1 MCKSKK
7 KFQKDSSS
15 KSQSTAKYVQ
25 EEEQKES
32 SDSDFAFQVRLDK
45 PCPRNCATVEVQV
58 SGVKGRMEADSC
70 SITNVI
76 DEHKLEKI
84 QSSLKNEI
92 AVRPTDT
99 WLFAFAHRE
108 PVPLVGC
115 FDAEIESISTGSRT
129 IATFL
134 LAKGTTKSRPL
145 LSLDTCVELGLLH
158 LMNAT
163 HEKERET
170 ASQACA
176 PSTDPVV
183 TKLTSE
189 YHKGFSGLGKHK
201 FIKAKLMVN
210 KDVHPVARKQRRIPH
225 NLAQKAAKEEQQL
238 KELWIIEAVPDSQR
252 TTWCT
257 NPVIAP
263 RPHNPEAIRFF
274 SDMRVP
280 NTAIL
285 RPVTETLTVEDRK
298 FKLKGATVFSVL
310 DMNEGYH

>member
-1 MCKSKK
+1 MCKSQK

-45 PCPRNCATVEVQV
+45 PCPCNCATVEVQ
-58 SGVKGRMEADSC
+58 
-70 SITNVI
+70 
-76 DEHKLEKI
+76 
-84 QSSLKNEI
+84 
-92 AVRPTDT
+92 VRPTDT
-99 WLFAFAHRE
+99 WLFAFAQRE

-134 LAKGTTKSRPL
+134 LAKGTTKSQPL
-145 LSLDTCVELGLLH
+145 LSLDTCVELGLL
-158 LMNAT
+158 LLTNAT

-189 YHKGFSGLGKHK
+189 
-201 FIKAKLMVN
+201 
-210 KDVHPVARKQRRIPH
+210 
-225 NLAQKAAKEEQQL
+225 
-238 KELWIIEAVPDSQR
+238 
-252 TTWCT
+252 
-257 NPVIAP
+257 
-263 RPHNPEAIRFF
+263 
-274 SDMRVP
+274 
-280 NTAIL
+280 
-285 RPVTETLTVEDRK
+285 
-298 FKLKGATVFSVL
+298 
-310 DMNEGYH
+310 

>member
-7 KFQKDSSS
+7 KFQEDSSS

-25 EEEQKES
+25 EEEQKEL

-45 PCPRNCATVEVQV
+45 PCPRNCATVEVKV
-58 SGVKGRMEADSC
+58 CR
-70 SITNVI
+70 
-76 DEHKLEKI
+76 
-84 QSSLKNEI
+84 
-92 AVRPTDT
+92 TDT
-99 WLFAFAHRE
+99 WLFAFAQRE
-108 PVPLVGC
+108 PVPLLGC
-115 FDAEIESISTGSRT
+115 FDAEIKSISTGSRT

-145 LSLDTCVELGLLH
+145 LSLDTCFELGLLL

-170 ASQACA
+170 ASQGCA

-189 YHKGFSGLGKHK
+189 YHKVFSGLGKHK

-225 NLAQKAAKEEQQL
+225 NLAQKAAKEEQRL
-238 KELWIIEAVPDSQR
+238 KELWIIQAVPDSQ
-252 TTWCT
+252 
-257 NPVIAP
+257 
-263 RPHNPEAIRFF
+263 
-274 SDMRVP
+274 
-280 NTAIL
+280 
-285 RPVTETLTVEDRK
+285 
-298 FKLKGATVFSVL
+298 
-310 DMNEGYH
+310 

>member
-32 SDSDFAFQVRLDK
+32 SDSDLAFQVRLDK

-58 SGVKGRMEADSC
+58 C
-70 SITNVI
+70 
-76 DEHKLEKI
+76 
-84 QSSLKNEI
+84 
-92 AVRPTDT
+92 PTDT
-99 WLFAFAHRE
+99 WLFAFAQRE

-134 LAKGTTKSRPL
+134 LSKGTTKSQLL
-145 LSLDTCVELGLLH
+145 LSLDTLVELGLLL

-176 PSTDPVV
+176 PFTDPMV

-189 YHKGFSGLGKHK
+189 YHKVFSGLGKHK

-210 KDVHPVARKQRRIPH
+210 KDVHPVARKQRRIPQ
-225 NLAQKAAKEEQQL
+225 NLAQKAAKEEQGL

-263 RPHNPEAIRFF
+263 RPHNPEAKRLCA
-274 SDMRVP
+274 DMRVP

-285 RPVTETLTVEDRK
+285 RPVTEALTVEDRK
-298 FKLKGATVFSVL
+298 FKLEGATVFSVL